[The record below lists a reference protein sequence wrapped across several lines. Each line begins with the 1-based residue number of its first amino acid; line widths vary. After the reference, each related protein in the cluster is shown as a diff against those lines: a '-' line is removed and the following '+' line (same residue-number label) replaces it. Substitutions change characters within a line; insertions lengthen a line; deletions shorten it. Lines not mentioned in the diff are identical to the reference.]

1 MGRGASPAWR
11 DPRITANSKKIGRKE
26 RKERK
31 NDFGFVGATGW
42 SPFRCACCQRHKSL
56 ACHKPKDKQISRY
69 YNRVKFLIDR
79 HRRLIVLGI
88 VSLIA
93 TDLASIA
100 LPWLIKGG
108 IDSALSAK
116 DGGAPSLIRYPLLIL
131 GAAALQGF
139 FRYCWRM
146 NIHGFSRRC
155 EADLRDKVFSHLQ
168 KLPLSYF
175 QYHKTGDLMSRLTND
190 IHAVRELMGFGSLAI
205 VDAVVVICFSL
216 TLMITIDPWLTLW
229 SMIAMPLIPI
239 VVRYFGHHIFR
250 WSRLTQ
256 EQVSEL
262 SAYVQENFAGIRVVQ
277 AYAQEEN
284 QIRGFAVISTEYRR
298 RTMWL
303 ATLWGIFW
311 PLMQVHAGVAATI
324 VLWLGGRQVLAGTMT
339 LGEFVAFNG
348 YLAMLTWPLM
358 AIGYTANQYQR
369 GTAAL
374 SRLAEV
380 LDTPISPR
388 YLQANGANHDAALK
402 GQIALRDLTF
412 TYDQGQ
418 APALRN
424 INLEIPAGNICGI
437 VGETGS
443 GKSTLVS
450 LLLRLH
456 EPPDG
461 SIWVDGVD
469 IKQMPLHRLQAA
481 TGYVSQDI
489 FLFSGSVR
497 ENLLLSVENGAAGRV
512 EEAARIA
519 QLLPAIQSFGAGFD
533 TVIGERGVRLSGGQ
547 KQRTAL
553 ARAIIKNPPIL
564 ILDDAF
570 SSIDVE
576 TEEEILRELRQFMRG
591 RTTLL
596 ISHRIST
603 VRDADMIIYL
613 RGGEIIEQGTHAE
626 LLASR
631 GAYHELY
638 RRQSLTREVEN
649 LAQREERL

>member
-1 MGRGASPAWR
+1 M
-11 DPRITANSKKIGRKE
+11 
-26 RKERK
+26 
-31 NDFGFVGATGW
+31 
-42 SPFRCACCQRHKSL
+42 L
-56 ACHKPKDKQISRY
+56 AAGDKKDKAILRY
-69 YNRVKFLIDR
+69 YQRVKFLVER
-79 HRRLIVLGI
+79 YRRFLILGVL
-88 VSLIA
+88 SLVA
-93 TDLASIA
+93 TDLAGIA

-108 IDSALSAK
+108 IDTALQPAAA
-116 DGGAPSLIRYPLLIL
+116 DHSLIYYPMLIL

-139 FRYCWRM
+139 FRYFWRI

-155 EADLRDKVFSHLQ
+155 EADLRERVFAHLQ

-175 QYHKTGDLMSRLTND
+175 QHTKTGDLMSRLTND

-205 VDAVVVICFSL
+205 IDALVVIFFSL
-216 TLMITIDPWLTLW
+216 TLMIMIDPWLTLW
-229 SMIAMPLIPI
+229 SMMAMPLIPF
-239 VVRYFGHHIFR
+239 VVRFFGGHIFR
-250 WSRLTQ
+250 VSHETQ
-256 EQVSEL
+256 QQLSVL
-262 SAYVQENFAGIRVVQ
+262 SAYVQENLSGMRVVQ
-277 AYAQEEN
+277 AYAQEQN
-284 QIRGFAVISTEYRR
+284 QIDGFGSISSEYRR
-298 RTMWL
+298 KTMWL

-311 PLMQVHAGVAATI
+311 PLMQAMAGIAATI
-324 VLWLGGRQVLAGTMT
+324 VLWLGGRQVLQGSMT

-358 AIGYTANQYQR
+358 AVGYTVNQYQR

-380 LDTPISPR
+380 LDTPMSPR
-388 YLQANGANHDAALK
+388 YAPVNGTPHDAVVN
-402 GQIALRDLTF
+402 GRIEFRGLTF
-412 TYDQGQ
+412 AYGADQ
-418 APALRN
+418 PAILKN
-424 INLEIPAGNICGI
+424 IRCEIPAGKICGV
-437 VGETGS
+437 VGETGA

-461 SIWVDGVD
+461 TVLIDGID
-469 IKQMPLHRLQAA
+469 IKQLPLGRLQEGL
-481 TGYVSQDI
+481 GYVSQDV

-497 ENLLLSVENGAAGRV
+497 ENILLGIDNGAAHDV
-512 EEAARIA
+512 QEAARIA

-570 SSIDVE
+570 SSVDVE
-576 TEEEILRELRQFMRG
+576 TEEDILRELRQFMRG

-603 VRDADMIIYL
+603 VRDADLILYL
-613 RGGEIIEQGTHAE
+613 SGGEILEQGSHDE
-626 LLASR
+626 LLAGR
-631 GAYHELY
+631 GAYYELY
-638 RRQSLTREVEN
+638 RRQSLAREVET
-649 LAQREERL
+649 LARPEVGR